1 MYNLT
6 VTRKKTDKHSADC
19 YITVKFVESKME
31 YVSNS
36 KMPGKSSM
44 KQRRQS
50 DLKIWEGDEDFQP
63 VNVEADLFEQVTDKL
78 QLGLD

>member
-1 MYNLT
+1 
-6 VTRKKTDKHSADC
+6 
-19 YITVKFVESKME
+19 ME
-31 YVSNS
+31 YVSNL